1 MRGFSR
7 PQHALKE
14 ERGELFIYGCRYD
27 ERRLELAKL
36 PLSKADFWVKEKPD
50 QWPGRRVAVSTCLG
64 MSVNK
69 ACLPKV
75 DPVDARTLHAG
86 VLKRMAPKTPTIDPK
101 TLQEFRQFV
110 KDWLRQNLTPLDPES
125 DVSVEAWLE
134 TTLYPAR
141 RRAELLEK
149 WKAVDDI
156 TSDPKKYY
164 TCKSFVKDEFY
175 TEWKHARA
183 INSRS
188 DEFKCA
194 VGPIFRL
201 IEKAVF
207 NHPSF
212 IKKVPV
218 GERPQYIQEMLE
230 TVGAL
235 YLATDYTS
243 FEGLFVTEL
252 MSACEVELYT
262 YMTSKLP
269 SSKWFLFLV
278 NEVLMGE
285 NLCEFKTLL
294 VKILATRMSGEMCT
308 SLGNGFS
315 NLMFM
320 LFTCKKKGC
329 KDVRGVVEGDDGL
342 FTVRGTPPTVDDFA
356 RLGLIIKL
364 DIHKSLSTASFC
376 GIVFDPDDKVNLTDP
391 RKVLATFGWS
401 SRTYVASRPSVK
413 LALLRSKALSLVY
426 QYPGCPIV
434 MALGRAGLRAT
445 AAASK
450 TRAFKRATS
459 SMFQTMNSWER
470 EWYLECAQG
479 YAQALEGAEVGD
491 NSRFLV
497 EDLYGIPYDHQIR
510 IEEYLNSIEEVQ
522 RLDCPYIDMH
532 MSPIWKKFYEE
543 YAFFASRVDPDLERP
558 TRSWAH
564 PPSTPEWCR
573 EHGIV
578 CEDVACIKKD

>member
-14 ERGELFIYGCRYD
+14 EKGELFIYGCRYD
-27 ERRLELAKL
+27 ERRKELAKL
-36 PLSKADFWVKEKPD
+36 PLSKEDFWVKEKPD
-50 QWPGRRVAVSTCLG
+50 YQPGRRVAVSTCLG
-64 MSVNK
+64 MSVK
-69 ACLPKV
+69 GACLPKV
-75 DPVDARTLHAG
+75 DPCDARTLHAG
-86 VLKRMAPKTPTIDPK
+86 VLKRMAPETPKIKPTV
-101 TLQEFRQFV
+101 LYEFKRFV
-110 KDWLRQNLTPLDPES
+110 KAWLRENLTPLTPES

-134 TTLYPAR
+134 TTLYPAHR
-141 RRAELLEK
+141 KSELLEK

-156 TSDPKKYY
+156 FSDPKKFFA
-164 TCKSFVKDEFY
+164 CKSFVKDEFY
-175 TEWKHARA
+175 TEYKHARA

-207 NHPSF
+207 AHPAF
-212 IKKVPV
+212 IKKIPV
-218 GERPQYIQEMLE
+218 ADRPQYIKDILE
-230 TVGAL
+230 TVGAQ
-235 YLATDYTS
+235 YFATDYTS

-269 SSKWFLFLV
+269 SSRWFLRLV

-285 NLCEFKTLL
+285 NLCQFKTLL

-320 LFTCKKKGC
+320 LFTCERKGC

-342 FTVRGTPPTVDDFA
+342 FTVRGTPPTIEDFA
-356 RLGLIIKL
+356 DLGLVIKL
-364 DIHKSLSTASFC
+364 DIHQKLSTASFC
-376 GIVFDPDDKVNLTDP
+376 GIVFDEDDCRNLTDP

-401 SRTYVASRPSVK
+401 SREYTRAKPMVK
-413 LALLRSKALSLVY
+413 KALLRAKAMSLAY

-434 MALGRAGLRAT
+434 GALAAAGLRAT
-445 AAASK
+445 QEVSK
-450 TRAFKRATS
+450 TQDFKRAFGTL
-459 SMFQTMNSWER
+459 MKVMTGWER
-470 EWYLECAQG
+470 EWLIEAAQG
-479 YAQALEGAEVGD
+479 YAQGFEVVEVGN
-491 NSRFLV
+491 NSRHLV
-497 EDLYGIPYDHQIR
+497 EHLYGIPYDHQIR
-510 IEEYLNSIEEVQ
+510 IEEYLYSIREIVQ
-522 RLDCPYIDMH
+522 LDCPYIDMH
-532 MSPIWKKFYEE
+532 MSPQWTHFYGE
-543 YAFFASRVDPDLERP
+543 YAFRTSRLDPDLERP

-564 PPSTPEWCR
+564 PEAAPEWCR
-573 EHGIV
+573 EHV
-578 CEDVACIKKD
+578 SCRDVACINK

>member
-14 ERGELFIYGCRYD
+14 EKGELFIYGCRYD

-50 QWPGRRVAVSTCLG
+50 WQPGRRVAVSTCLG
-64 MSVNK
+64 MSVK
-69 ACLPKV
+69 GACLPKV
-75 DPVDARTLHAG
+75 DPCDARTLHAG
-86 VLKRMAPKTPTIDPK
+86 VLKRMAPETPKIKPTI
-101 TLQEFRQFV
+101 LYEFRRFV
-110 KDWLRQNLTPLDPES
+110 RAWLRENLTPLTPES
-125 DVSVEAWLE
+125 DVSVETWLE
-134 TTLYPAR
+134 TTLYPAHR
-141 RRAELLEK
+141 KSELLEK

-156 TSDPKKYY
+156 RSDPKRFF

-175 TEWKHARA
+175 TEYKHARA

-207 NHPSF
+207 AHPAF
-212 IKKVPV
+212 IKRVPV
-218 GERPQYIQEMLE
+218 ADRPQYIKDMLE
-230 TVGAL
+230 TVGAQ

-269 SSKWFLFLV
+269 SGRWFLQLV
-278 NEVLMGE
+278 EDVLMGE
-285 NLCEFKTLL
+285 NLCQFKTLL

-320 LFTCKKKGC
+320 LFTCERKGC

-342 FTVRGTPPTVDDFA
+342 FTVRGTPPTIEDFA
-356 RLGLIIKL
+356 ELGLVIKL
-364 DIHKSLSTASFC
+364 DIHQSLSTASFC
-376 GIVFDPDDKVNLTDP
+376 GIVFDEDDRVNLTDP

-401 SRTYVASRPSVK
+401 SREYVRAKPMVK
-413 LALLRSKALSLVY
+413 KALLRAKALSLAY

-434 MALGRAGLRAT
+434 TALAAAGLRAT
-445 AAASK
+445 QEVSK
-450 TRAFKRATS
+450 TIDFKRAMGNMMKVMT
-459 SMFQTMNSWER
+459 TWER
-470 EWYLECAQG
+470 EWLIEAAQG
-479 YAQALEGAEVGD
+479 YAQGFKVVEVGN
-491 NSRFLV
+491 NSRHLV
-497 EDLYGIPYDHQIR
+497 EHLYGIPYDHQIR
-510 IEEYLNSIEEVQ
+510 IEEYLYSVRGIVQ
-522 RLDCPYIDMH
+522 LDCPYIDMH
-532 MSPIWKKFYEE
+532 MSPQWKHFYEE
-543 YAFFASRVDPDLERP
+543 YAFRTSRLDPDLERP

-564 PPSTPEWCR
+564 PPAAPEWCR
-573 EHGIV
+573 EHV
-578 CEDVACIKKD
+578 NCRDVACLNNC

>member
-14 ERGELFIYGCRYD
+14 ETGDLFVYGCRYD
-27 ERRLELAKL
+27 ERRQELAKL
-36 PLSKADFWVKEKPD
+36 PLSKPELWVKEKPD
-50 QWPGRRVAVSTCLG
+50 YQPGRRVAVSACLG
-64 MSVNK
+64 MSVK
-69 ACLPKV
+69 STCLPKV
-75 DPVDARTLHAG
+75 DPADARTLHAG
-86 VLKRMAPKTPTIDPK
+86 VLKRMGAETPKIDPC
-101 TLQEFRQFV
+101 LLYEFRRFV
-110 KDWLRQNLTPLDPES
+110 KDWLRENLTPLTPES

-134 TTLYPAR
+134 TTLYPAHR
-141 RRAELLEK
+141 KAELLEK

-156 TSDPKKYY
+156 FSDPEKFF

-175 TEWKHARA
+175 TEYKHARA

-207 NHPSF
+207 DHPAF
-212 IKKVPV
+212 IKKIPV
-218 GERPQYIQEMLE
+218 ADRPQYIKDMLE
-230 TVGAL
+230 TTGAQ
-235 YLATDYTS
+235 YFATDYTS

-269 SSKWFLFLV
+269 SSRWFLRLV
-278 NEVLMGE
+278 NEVLLGE
-285 NLCEFKTLL
+285 NLCKFKTLL

-320 LFTCKKKGC
+320 LFTCKRKGC
-329 KDVRGVVEGDDGL
+329 KQVRGVVEGDDGL
-342 FTVRGTPPTVDDFA
+342 FTVLGTPPTIDDFA
-356 RLGLIIKL
+356 ALGLTIKL

-376 GIVFDPDDKVNLTDP
+376 GIVFDEDDRVNLTDP

-401 SRTYVASRPSVK
+401 SKQYVHAKPSVK
-413 LALLRSKALSLVY
+413 LALLRSKAMSLVY

-434 MALGRAGLRAT
+434 MELGLAGLRVT
-445 AAASK
+445 ESYSK
-450 TRAFKRATS
+450 TNSYRRAAGAIWKQTTS
-459 SMFQTMNSWER
+459 SYER
-470 EWYLECAQG
+470 EWAVKLAQDCAQG
-479 YAQALEGAEVGD
+479 FKVTEVGN
-491 NSRFLV
+491 NSRHLV

-510 IEEYLNSIEEVQ
+510 IEQYLRSLQEVQ
-522 RLDCPYIDMH
+522 QLDCAYIDMH
-532 MSPIWKKFYEE
+532 MSPVWKHFYEE
-543 YAFFASRVDPDLERP
+543 YAFRAPRLDPDLEKP

-564 PPSTPEWCR
+564 PPAVPEWCQ
-573 EHGIV
+573 EHASCGG
-578 CEDVACIKKD
+578 VACINN